1 MASSETSLLN
11 DRSAAKL
18 RVNFG
23 VRVLATVM
31 SNRVQ
36 RMRRERRR
44 KKERR
49 GRELEMERDE
59 KSCIETKV
67 GRFRGLG
74 TGMLAFVF
82 PVFEKSGGEGGYV
95 SRDTTRHGLF
105 LRTIARSTIVNWN
118 VIRAARPWIS
128 HRYRVLRCPP
138 LIHSVLT
145 SVVLPVSAF
154 VELFRWP
161 IARIFSITILLS
173 FYESPLPPP
182 PLHRAASF
190 G

>member
-1 MASSETSLLN
+1 MKE
-11 DRSAAKL
+11 
-18 RVNFG
+18 
-23 VRVLATVM
+23 
-31 SNRVQ
+31 
-36 RMRRERRR
+36 
-44 KKERR
+44 KKR
-49 GRELEMERDE
+49 GRERERARNGSGE
-59 KSCIETKV
+59 KSCIEDEGGPISRTGWGCSSSFSAFDHARKV
-67 GRFRGLG
+67 RRRDTFRGIRR
-74 TGMLAFVF
+74 V
-82 PVFEKSGGEGGYV
+82 P
-95 SRDTTRHGLF
+95 RHGLF

-173 FYESPLPPP
+173 FYESTSPRPP

-190 G
+190 GSLSSVLLGIPSRPRVTRK

>member
-1 MASSETSLLN
+1 
-11 DRSAAKL
+11 
-18 RVNFG
+18 
-23 VRVLATVM
+23 
-31 SNRVQ
+31 
-36 RMRRERRR
+36 
-44 KKERR
+44 
-49 GRELEMERDE
+49 MERDE

-82 PVFEKSGGEGGYV
+82 PVFDRGRKVGRGGRLRFEGYDASRFIFTDYRTLDDCKLECNSSSASVDLSSVSG
-95 SRDTTRHGLF
+95 
-105 LRTIARSTIVNWN
+105 
-118 VIRAARPWIS
+118 
-128 HRYRVLRCPP
+128 PP
-138 LIHSVLT
+138 LSAMIHSVLT

-190 G
+190 GQSVIGFVIRSESRLGRGLRENKIYIICIRSRLNQPLFVILLFPDLLPD

>member
-49 GRELEMERDE
+49 GRGRELEMERDE

-74 TGMLAFVF
+74 TWMLAFVF
-82 PVFEKSGGEGGYV
+82 PVFDRGRKVGRGGRLRFEGYDASRFIFTDYRTLDDCKLECNSSSASVDLSSVSG
-95 SRDTTRHGLF
+95 
-105 LRTIARSTIVNWN
+105 
-118 VIRAARPWIS
+118 
-128 HRYRVLRCPP
+128 PP
-138 LIHSVLT
+138 LSATDSFCVNECRASSFSV
-145 SVVLPVSAF
+145 
-154 VELFRWP
+154 R
-161 IARIFSITILLS
+161 
-173 FYESPLPPP
+173 
-182 PLHRAASF
+182 
-190 G
+190 

>member
-1 MASSETSLLN
+1 MKWN
-11 DRSAAKL
+11 
-18 RVNFG
+18 
-23 VRVLATVM
+23 ATR
-31 SNRVQ
+31 NRVS
-36 RMRRERRR
+36 RRR
-44 KKERR
+44 WADFEDWGR
-49 GRELEMERDE
+49 GCSPSFSPSSIGD
-59 KSCIETKV
+59 
-67 GRFRGLG
+67 
-74 TGMLAFVF
+74 
-82 PVFEKSGGEGGYV
+82 EKSGGEGGYV

>member
-1 MASSETSLLN
+1 MNE
-11 DRSAAKL
+11 
-18 RVNFG
+18 
-23 VRVLATVM
+23 
-31 SNRVQ
+31 
-36 RMRRERRR
+36 
-44 KKERR
+44 KEREKR
-49 GRELEMERDE
+49 GRKRERELEMEAARNRVS
-59 KSCIETKV
+59 KMKV
-67 GRFRGLG
+67 GRFRGLDG
-74 TGMLAFVF
+74 DVRLRF
-82 PVFEKSGGEGGYV
+82 PRSITHEKSGGGIRRV
-95 SRDTTRHGLF
+95 PRHGLF

-173 FYESPLPPP
+173 FYESTSPRPP

-190 G
+190 GSLSSVLLGIPSRPRVTRK

>member
-49 GRELEMERDE
+49 GRGRELEMERDE

-74 TGMLAFVF
+74 TGMFVF
-82 PVFEKSGGEGGYV
+82 VFRLRSKGRKVGRGGRLRFEGYDASRFIFTDYRTLDDCKLECNSSSASVDLSSVSG
-95 SRDTTRHGLF
+95 
-105 LRTIARSTIVNWN
+105 
-118 VIRAARPWIS
+118 P
-128 HRYRVLRCPP
+128 
-138 LIHSVLT
+138 
-145 SVVLPVSAF
+145 
-154 VELFRWP
+154 
-161 IARIFSITILLS
+161 LLS
-173 FYESPLPPP
+173 ATNSFCVNEC
-182 PLHRAASF
+182 RASSF
-190 G
+190 SVR